1 MEELDLFN
9 NQTLE
14 EAKRFLEKAKEDTS
28 DEGIQAYLKAS
39 LILSHSFLEGQIN
52 SITSDFEG
60 SGHLSLLEQSIFFE
74 KEVVLRKGKFQLG
87 STKFY
92 RTEER
97 IEFLIKKF
105 KPDLDFKSDAWWA
118 GLKSQ
123 IRVRNSLVHPRKNVR
138 LKVIDSERSLKY
150 CLEAVNR
157 VYLAV
162 YNISFPFASMNYDSS
177 LDF

>member
-1 MEELDLFN
+1 MEDLDLFN
-9 NQTLE
+9 NQTFE
-14 EAKRFLEKAKEDTS
+14 ESKRFLEKAKKEES

-39 LILSHSFLEGQIN
+39 IILSHSFLEGQIN

-60 SGHLSLLEQSIFFE
+60 SGHLSMLEQSVFFE
-74 KEVVLRKGKFQLG
+74 KEVVLKKGKFQLG

-92 RTEER
+92 RTDER

-105 KPDLDFKSDAWWA
+105 KPQLDFKSETWWTR
-118 GLKSQ
+118 LKSQ
-123 IRVRNSLVHPRKNVR
+123 IKIRNSLVHPRKNVR
-138 LKVIDSERSLKY
+138 LKTADCERSLEC

-162 YNISFPFASMNYDSS
+162 YNMSFPYASMNYDSS
-177 LDF
+177 LEF

>member
-14 EAKRFLEKAKEDTS
+14 ESKRFLEKAREEKS
-28 DEGIQAYLKAS
+28 SQGKQAYLKTS

-52 SITSDFEG
+52 SITSDFED

-87 STKFY
+87 LTKFY

-105 KPDLDFKSDAWWA
+105 KPDLDFKSEPWWA
-118 GLKSQ
+118 GLKTQ
-123 IRVRNSLVHPRKNVR
+123 IRIRNSLIHPRKNIR
-138 LKVIDSERSLKY
+138 LKITDSERSLEF
-150 CLEAVNR
+150 CLKAVNR

-162 YNISFPFASMNYDSS
+162 YNANFPLASMNLDSS
-177 LDF
+177 FDF

>member
-9 NQTLE
+9 NDTLE
-14 EAKRFLEKAKEDTS
+14 ESKRFLEKAKVEKS
-28 DEGIQAYLKAS
+28 REGIQAYLKAS

-52 SITSDFEG
+52 SITSDFED
-60 SGHLSLLEQSIFFE
+60 SGHLSLLEESIFFE
-74 KEVVLRKGKFQLG
+74 KDVVMRNGKFQLG
-87 STKFY
+87 LTKFY

-97 IEFLIKKF
+97 IEFIIKKF
-105 KPDLDFKSDAWWA
+105 KPDLDFKTETWWT

-123 IRVRNSLVHPRKNVR
+123 IKIRNSLVHPRKSIR
-138 LKVIDSERSLKY
+138 LKITDSQRSLEC

-162 YNISFPFASMNYDSS
+162 YNESFPFVSMNYDSS